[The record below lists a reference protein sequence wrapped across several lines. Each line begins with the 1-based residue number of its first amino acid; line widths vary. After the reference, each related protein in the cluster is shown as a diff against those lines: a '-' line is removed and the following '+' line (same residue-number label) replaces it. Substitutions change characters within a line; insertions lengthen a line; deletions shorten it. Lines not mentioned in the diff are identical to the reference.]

1 MQMFVDV
8 FRRPPV
14 EVLQESKHLSFL
26 EAERNPIK
34 RFWLLL
40 GPGLITGAADDDP
53 SGIATYS
60 MAGAAFGFSTL
71 WTALFT
77 FPMMTVVQY
86 ICAKIGMVTGM
97 GLTDVLRIH
106 YPRKYLYPAVIAL
119 FIANSINAG
128 ADIGAMAAGINLL
141 LPQASIPFLIVPIT
155 GVLLALQIFGTYK
168 HIARI
173 FKWLALAL
181 FAYVATALFVRIDLV
196 EVLRGTFMPTLRLDQ
211 SFLSTLV
218 AILGTT
224 ISPYLFFWQV
234 DQEVEEEIRLGHKHL
249 WQRQGTTERELRNRG
264 LDVVTGMFFSN
275 FVMYF
280 IILTTGATLFKAGHY
295 NISSAAE
302 AAAALRP
309 LAGEF
314 ASLLFALGIVGT
326 GFLAIPILTSSA
338 SYAVAQALG
347 LKHGLSRKF
356 VKAKGF
362 YLTIAVSM
370 LIGMLINYLGINAL
384 DALFW
389 TAVLNGVLAP
399 FMLVLVMLVSNNE
412 AIMGNYKNGSAT
424 NIVGW
429 LTTLAMFGAA
439 IGLFLSTKH

>member
-1 MQMFVDV
+1 MLLTAYT
-8 FRRPPV
+8 RPPV
-14 EVLQESKHLSFL
+14 ETKIENAEVLRSF

-40 GPGLITGAADDDP
+40 GPGFITGAADDDP
-53 SGIATYS
+53 SGIGTYS

-97 GLTDVLRIH
+97 GLTSVLKAH

-128 ADIGAMAAGINLL
+128 ADIGAIAAGLNLL
-141 LPQASIPFLIVPIT
+141 IPQAPIWLLIVPIT
-155 GVLLALQIFGTYK
+155 GVLIALQIFGTYNL
-168 HIARI
+168 IARF

-181 FAYVATALFVRIDLV
+181 FAYVATAFFVRINIG
-196 EVLRGTFMPTLRLDQ
+196 EVLHSTFMPTIRFDQ
-211 SFLSTLV
+211 SFLAILV

-234 DQEVEEEIRLGHKHL
+234 EQEVEEEIRLGRKHL
-249 WQRQGTTERELRNRG
+249 WQRQGATKQELRNRG
-264 LDVVTGMFFSN
+264 LDVLTGMFFSN

-280 IILTTGATLFKAGHY
+280 IILTTGATLFKAGHH

-309 LAGEF
+309 LAGDL
-314 ASLLFALGIVGT
+314 ASLLFVLGVVGT

-338 SYAVAQALG
+338 SYAVAQAFG
-347 LKHGLSRKF
+347 WKHGLRRKY
-356 VKAKGF
+356 VQAKSF
-362 YLTIAVSM
+362 YLTITASM
-370 LIGMLINYLGINAL
+370 LIGMLINYVGMNAL
-384 DALFW
+384 DALFF
-389 TAVLNGVLAP
+389 TAVLNGILAP
-399 FMLVLVMLVSNNE
+399 FLLVLILLVSNNKD
-412 AIMGNYKNGSAT
+412 IMGEHKNGLAT
-424 NIVGW
+424 NIVGS

-439 IGLFLSTKH
+439 AGLFLSIKL